1 MQALLYSPYPDEQS
15 ILSTVL
21 QQAGFSVRTAPD
33 FEQSIK
39 NWPENAADLFLL
51 CMPRTELHPAEV
63 IRAFRAQSLAH
74 LIVIIENEVEEFII
88 NLYEQ
93 GADYVL
99 ARPYSSRLLLVK
111 IRAMIRRTA
120 GVPFFSL
127 PVISVSGL
135 ELDPTSRTVVDGTG
149 TITHLTQ
156 LEFRMIYTLMTH
168 AGQIIPTNN
177 IVEHVWGYSGEG
189 NRDLVRG
196 LVKRLRAKIEK
207 DSSHPYYIITEPG
220 IGYYFPRS

>member
-15 ILSTVL
+15 ILHTVL
-21 QQAGFSVRTAPD
+21 QQAGFTVRTAVD
-33 FEQSIK
+33 LEQSMK
-39 NWPENAADLFLL
+39 SWPENPADLSLIS
-51 CMPRTELHPAEV
+51 MPKNELNPGAL

-74 LIVIIENEVEEFII
+74 LIVIIEHETEDLMVH
-88 NLYEQ
+88 LYEQ

-111 IRAMIRRTA
+111 IKAMIRRTA

-127 PVISVSGL
+127 PVIAVSGL
-135 ELDPTSRTVVDGTG
+135 ELDPTSRSVGSPSG
-149 TITHLTQ
+149 ESIHLTQ

-196 LVKRLRAKIEK
+196 LVKRLRAKIEP
-207 DSSHPYYIITEPG
+207 DTNHPRYIITEPG
-220 IGYYFPRS
+220 IGYYFSRS